1 MSPGAWQ
8 GQGAF
13 SLHRKGLLD
22 VESRF
27 LAAALGGMAFGGA
40 NYLYFGLPSY
50 LLDGLRLAKS
60 WFLACRAAQELLRG
74 GR

>member
-1 MSPGAWQ
+1 M
-8 GQGAF
+8 
-13 SLHRKGLLD
+13 
-22 VESRF
+22 ESRF
-27 LAAALGGMAFGGA
+27 LAAALGGMVFGGA